1 MFGVCNVHRYCI
13 KMELITRVQYCNNVY
28 ITAGNI
34 MLDTAV
40 SFLAMWVYLS
50 YFTTAIKDFIIL
62 LAAELK

>member
-1 MFGVCNVHRYCI
+1 MCIDTVLYQDGV
-13 KMELITRVQYCNNVY
+13 NNTCTAIMY

-50 YFTTAIKDFIIL
+50 YFTAAIKDFIIL